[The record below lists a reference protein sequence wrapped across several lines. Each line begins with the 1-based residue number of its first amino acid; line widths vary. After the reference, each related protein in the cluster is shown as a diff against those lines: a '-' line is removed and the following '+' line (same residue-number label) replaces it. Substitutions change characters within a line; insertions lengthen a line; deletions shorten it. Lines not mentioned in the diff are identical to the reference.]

1 MLDFHL
7 ELWLTQLEEDSMSKR
22 RPLVLPAVPNSPQA
36 VRDQHI
42 VSRFYLNKF
51 ADGQKY
57 LFAYSPGQKPRRKST
72 KSLTCELDYFEYT
85 VNGESTDNRYENWFQ
100 KIESDAAAVYSTI
113 QSGSGF
119 AYRNQEESWARFIA
133 SLFLRSR
140 KVREQFGPKLLEMI
154 ESELFFGEDQVRE
167 MQLEFLKQGVFVNAD
182 DLRAKVNQ
190 VKNEMRAPAFTHLA
204 GIEENVQTIAHNILD
219 KRWFV
224 LEAAPGTIFV
234 TSDCPAQTASVD
246 LERRRLSPGNGFRH
260 PNTAVMLPLSPRKLF
275 YAGPQSMVWKSPTLD
290 VTDTHAFNRI
300 TIQFAHKA
308 VFTSEHSSEIQS
320 QVDQE
325 LNQVTYGNNAFLPLK
340 KG

>member
-1 MLDFHL
+1 
-7 ELWLTQLEEDSMSKR
+7 
-22 RPLVLPAVPNSPQA
+22 

-57 LFAYSPGQKPRRKST
+57 LFAYGLGQKPRRKST
-72 KSLTCELDYFEYT
+72 KSLTCELDYFEYA

-100 KIESDAAAVYSTI
+100 KIENDAAAIYSTI
-113 QSGSGF
+113 HSGSGL
-119 AYRNQEESWARFIA
+119 AYRNQEESWSRFVA
-133 SLFLRSR
+133 TLFLRSR

-167 MQLEFLKQGVFVNAD
+167 MQLEFLKQGVFVFAD
-182 DLRAKVNQ
+182 DLRAKVHQ

-204 GIEENVQTIAHNILD
+204 GIEENIQTIAKNILD

-234 TSDCPAQTASVD
+234 TSDCPAQTASID
-246 LERRRLSPGNGFRH
+246 LERRRLDPGNGFRH

-275 YAGPQSMVWKSPTLD
+275 YAGPQNMTWKSPTLD
-290 VTDTHAFNRI
+290 VADTLAFNRI
-300 TIQFAHKA
+300 TVQFAHKA
-308 VFTSEHSSEIQS
+308 VYASENRPEIQS
-320 QVDQE
+320 LVDRE
-325 LNQVTYGNNAFLPLK
+325 LNQVTYGNNAFIPIN
-340 KG
+340 GG